1 MGETWKGIC
10 GDGLLQMLTANNCT
24 YSLFELGIF
33 NMKYI
38 KELVL
43 LLVIVLFI
51 LFLNINEASL
61 HAVTKKM
68 NNYTQK
74 INQYI
79 KTMNYNNNSKTI
91 YTLQTGSFI
100 KSKDAQKEYVSITNG
115 WSEKNLDYL
124 RIEKVGKFYT
134 VRLGKFEDSAAAE
147 KFLQAINRQLPT
159 VVILKAYIKKERI
172 IRSYGD
178 E

>member
-1 MGETWKGIC
+1 
-10 GDGLLQMLTANNCT
+10 
-24 YSLFELGIF
+24 
-33 NMKYI
+33 MKYI

-100 KSKDAQKEYVSITNG
+100 KIKDAQKE
-115 WSEKNLDYL
+115 
-124 RIEKVGKFYT
+124 
-134 VRLGKFEDSAAAE
+134 
-147 KFLQAINRQLPT
+147 
-159 VVILKAYIKKERI
+159 
-172 IRSYGD
+172 
-178 E
+178 